1 MESERHPPSSSSSPS
16 SSLLSPHHDFSSL
29 VSWPHHWQPESFEI
43 TTNNSSTIA
52 LEMTQVV
59 PEHVAR
65 AKIANGNNNTRKE
78 NSAIQKTRSQRSNS
92 ATLSAISVTCDTD
105 SSSSRPRKTSRPT
118 QSTTKKSSVVFTT
131 TNNLATSHSASALS
145 NVSIM
150 PPSSLGNHQPRK
162 TSTATACEINIINEK
177 ANIVSSASAM
187 SIPNKHFIT
196 TTSSANGEAL
206 PAANV
211 LSIKHKSTSFDDH
224 RSTRGIGRSVL
235 EHLVFVFPENV
246 RRILSG
252 PKNLTVRSD
261 EGRQPV
267 EPIDLAEPPSLDEVK
282 SWSDSFDKLM
292 MCHAGRHY
300 FREFLRS
307 EYSEENFLFWMSC
320 ESLKNEQNPDIIEE
334 KARLIYEDYISIL
347 SPKEVSLDSR
357 VREVINKNM
366 VEPSP
371 HTFDEAQ
378 LQIYTLMHR
387 DSYPRFINSHMYR
400 RLLQNE
406 DIKT

>member
-1 MESERHPPSSSSSPS
+1 MESERHPSSSSSS
-16 SSLLSPHHDFSSL
+16 SASFFSHQHDFSSL

-43 TTNNSSTIA
+43 TTNSSSTA
-52 LEMTQVV
+52 SSDMTQVV
-59 PEHVAR
+59 PEHVVC
-65 AKIANGNNNTRKE
+65 AKLGGGNNSSRKD
-78 NSAIQKTRSQRSNS
+78 NSSLLKNRPQRSNS
-92 ATLSAISVTCDTD
+92 ATLSTISVTCDTD
-105 SSSSRPRKTSRPT
+105 SSSRLRNPHPQQSPPT
-118 QSTTKKSSVVFTT
+118 NLSTMLNT
-131 TNNLATSHSASALS
+131 TNNKAASHSTSALT
-145 NVSIM
+145 NVSIN
-150 PPSSLGNHQPRK
+150 SSSTFINHPEYK
-162 TSTATACEINIINEK
+162 TSMSTSSEMNIAHEK
-177 ANIVSSASAM
+177 SNIVSSASTM
-187 SIPNKHFIT
+187 SIPNKHSIKT
-196 TTSSANGEAL
+196 TTTGAIGGTLASTRN
-206 PAANV
+206 

-224 RSTRGIGRSVL
+224 RSTRGIGKSVL

-246 RRILSG
+246 RRILAG
-252 PKNLTVRSD
+252 PKNLTVRTD

-267 EPIDLAEPPSLDEVK
+267 EPIDLGEPPSIDELK
-282 SWSDSFDKLM
+282 SWSESFDKLM
-292 MCHAGRHY
+292 MSAAGRHY

-387 DSYPRFINSHMYR
+387 DSYPRFINSQMYR
-400 RLLQNE
+400 RLIRSE

>member
-1 MESERHPPSSSSSPS
+1 
-16 SSLLSPHHDFSSL
+16 
-29 VSWPHHWQPESFEI
+29 
-43 TTNNSSTIA
+43 
-52 LEMTQVV
+52 MTQVV

-65 AKIANGNNNTRKE
+65 AKVVSGNNNSRKD
-78 NSAIQKTRSQRSNS
+78 NSTTQKSRSQRSNS

-105 SSSSRPRKTSRPT
+105 TSTRSRNNRPQQTSTKKSTLMFTATNNIAASRSTSALTNVSVITPNSFNNHQQQRKTSM
-118 QSTTKKSSVVFTT
+118 S
-131 TNNLATSHSASALS
+131 
-145 NVSIM
+145 
-150 PPSSLGNHQPRK
+150 
-162 TSTATACEINIINEK
+162 TACEINIIHDK
-177 ANIVSSASAM
+177 SNIVSSASTM
-187 SIPNKHFIT
+187 SIPNKHLIKT
-196 TTSSANGEAL
+196 TTGAVGGTL
-206 PAANV
+206 PSV
-211 LSIKHKSTSFDDH
+211 KSLSIKHKSTSFDDH
-224 RSTRGIGRSVL
+224 RSTRGIGKSVL

-246 RRILSG
+246 RRILAG
-252 PKNLTVRSD
+252 PKNLTVRTD

-267 EPIDLAEPPSLDEVK
+267 EPIDLGEPPSIDEVK
-282 SWSDSFDKLM
+282 SWSESFDKLM
-292 MCHAGRHY
+292 MSPAGRHY

-400 RLLQNE
+400 RLLRNE
-406 DIKT
+406 DVKT